1 MAVYTTDAAFH
12 QQMFG
17 CEGRFPTHRFEGD
30 WLIFQAWNW
39 TQPRMFH
46 GCCLSQLHQILSSNV
61 WRAGLCQPP
70 SSTSPMGIY
79 LATTPS
85 AALDRASLKRG
96 YARSLHPRGIPNGW
110 DCPVVIGMGLNIG
123 ECGLHR
129 RLANTA
135 ELRRHTI
142 HHNRGLGAPV
152 DLAECQVLDVRIFK
166 PLYDRYQKLPQRWD
180 ALKRGAR
187 VLRRARRGRPED
199 FFSGGHGAPLS
210 CGRTTEYPD
219 GVRYNGWLTTGPRGT
234 RQWRCPT
241 CDRNY
246 NQSMSCVTGHI

>member
-1 MAVYTTDAAFH
+1 MAVFTTDAAFH

-30 WLIFQAWNW
+30 WVIFQARNW
-39 TQPRMFH
+39 TQPGMFH

-61 WRAGLCQPP
+61 WRAGLCHPP

-79 LATTPS
+79 LANTPS

-96 YARSLHPRGIPNGW
+96 YAQSLHPGGIPNGW

-129 RLANTA
+129 RLVNTA
-135 ELRRHTI
+135 ELRRFPI
-142 HHNRGLGAPV
+142 HHNRGPGAPV

-166 PLYDRYQKLPQRWD
+166 PLYDRYQELPRRWD
-180 ALKRGAR
+180 ALKEGTE
-187 VLRRARRGRPED
+187 VLCRARRRRPED
-199 FFSGGHGAPLS
+199 FFLVV
-210 CGRTTEYPD
+210 T
-219 GVRYNGWLTTGPRGT
+219 VRHCHAAA
-234 RQWRCPT
+234 Q
-241 CDRNY
+241 RNIL
-246 NQSMSCVTGHI
+246 NTMVG